1 MRAAKLPSKLAYLL
15 GDLGE
20 VSQFLSLV
28 LPSVRRGPAVPR
40 SKGRGEG
47 CVEMLVTE
55 TMAVFAARPWEPRD
69 LGVAQEV
76 GLGADFW
83 TSKVLARPSPG

>member
-1 MRAAKLPSKLAYLL
+1 
-15 GDLGE
+15 
-20 VSQFLSLV
+20 
-28 LPSVRRGPAVPR
+28 
-40 SKGRGEG
+40 
-47 CVEMLVTE
+47 MLVTE